1 MGPISSTR
9 FRRDKCTSTLPE
21 LAARFRVLNGSVQV
35 GYRRI
40 NPKDTSPCLW
50 SYSILYFPLK
60 SQSPQFPPPP
70 NMAESPIAQGHFVHN
85 NTVPPAQQSL
95 MGLFSLK
102 GRTAIVTGAGAG
114 IGLAVAQGYAEAGA
128 NVAIWYN
135 SNQKTVERAAEI
147 ETKYGVQCRCFTVV
161 AVANDPFASSPDI
174 QARPI
179 K

>member
-1 MGPISSTR
+1 
-9 FRRDKCTSTLPE
+9 
-21 LAARFRVLNGSVQV
+21 
-35 GYRRI
+35 
-40 NPKDTSPCLW
+40 
-50 SYSILYFPLK
+50 
-60 SQSPQFPPPP
+60 
-70 NMAESPIAQGHFVHN
+70 
-85 NTVPPAQQSL
+85 

>member
-1 MGPISSTR
+1 
-9 FRRDKCTSTLPE
+9 
-21 LAARFRVLNGSVQV
+21 
-35 GYRRI
+35 
-40 NPKDTSPCLW
+40 
-50 SYSILYFPLK
+50 
-60 SQSPQFPPPP
+60 
-70 NMAESPIAQGHFVHN
+70 MAESPIAQGHFVHN